1 MKHLFLLLF
10 FLLPFCIYA
19 QSLQI
24 SGTVSL
30 ESAPADG
37 ATVTLLPTDLKMTT
51 PTSGVFRFAGLS
63 TGSYEVVVTYV
74 GAKEYRQT
82 VKLGS
87 KDVSLNIR
95 LIPENIRL
103 NEVTVT
109 HVNEQASGNLRQVEG
124 TAIYASKKTEVINLA
139 NINAN
144 LATNNARQVYSR
156 IAGLNI
162 WEYDGGGIQ
171 LGIGG
176 RGLNPSRVSNFNTR
190 QNGYDISADALGYPE
205 SYYTPPTEALEK
217 IEIVRGAA
225 SLQYGTQFGG
235 LVNFQLKKGAADKR
249 LSVLS
254 RQTGG
259 SFGFFNSF
267 NSVGGTV
274 GKLNYYTYYQYKR
287 GDSWRPNSQFNQHT
301 AYTHL
306 DYSFSDKLKVTGE
319 YTLMHYLAQQPG
331 GLTDGDFQA
340 DPAQSV
346 RARNW
351 FKVNWNLASLTL
363 DYHFSDHTRLNW
375 RNFALFAGREALG
388 ILSYINRNDPGEGNA
403 RDLLSDT
410 YQNFGSEA
418 RLLHRYALIG
428 KQRSTFLT
436 GVRLYQGLTLR
447 SQGEADAGS
456 GPQFSFVPLEFVSEK
471 PIRSDYR
478 FPGSNVAVFAE
489 NIFQLSDKWNVT
501 PGVRFETIT
510 TRAEGYYYEMM
521 RFVPNVKVSEQKVN
535 TRSFVLFGIGS
546 SYQLSSSLELYANI
560 SQNYRSINFNDLR
573 VYNQNARVDSLLKD
587 ENGYTADAGFR
598 GKLNDWL
605 TYDVSVFFL
614 KYNDRIG
621 SVFTKNQDNAVYRF
635 RTNVADSRNIGFEGL
650 IEADLLKLMSG
661 GKSRYKLSVYGN
673 FAAIDAR
680 YINTQETAIRDKQV
694 EFVPPVLIRTGL
706 SFGDA
711 RFNVTFQYS
720 YVAQQYS
727 DATNTTFTDS
737 AVDGIVPAY
746 HVMDLSA
753 SYQWKWLG
761 IFGSVNNVG
770 NAKYFT
776 RRADGYP
783 GPGII
788 PSDPIGYYLTLQ
800 VKY

>member
-1 MKHLFLLLF
+1 MKHLFSLLLVLF
-10 FLLPFCIYA
+10 PAWVFA
-19 QSLQI
+19 QALEI
-24 SGTVSL
+24 SGTVYFD
-30 ESAPADG
+30 ADPTPG
-37 ATVTLLPTDLKMTT
+37 ATVTLQPGGSNVV
-51 PTSGVFRFAGLS
+51 TSAEGTFRFSSLSAGA
-63 TGSYEVVVTYV
+63 YEVVVTYV
-74 GAKEYRQT
+74 GAKEHRQA
-82 VKLGS
+82 VKLSG
-87 KDVSLNIR
+87 KNASLTIR
-95 LIPENIRL
+95 LTPDDVQL
-103 NEVTVT
+103 NEVTIT
-109 HVNEQASGNLRQVEG
+109 QANEQASAHLRQVEG

-162 WEYDGGGIQ
+162 WEYDGGGLQ

-235 LVNFQLKKGAADKR
+235 LVNFQLKKGPADKKF
-249 LSVLS
+249 SILS

-287 GDSWRPNSQFNQHT
+287 GDSWRPNSHFNQHA

-306 DYSFSDKLKVTGE
+306 DYAISPKFKVTGE
-319 YTLMHYLAQQPG
+319 YTFMYYLAQQPG
-331 GLTDGDFQA
+331 GLTDADFEA

-351 FKVNWNLASLTL
+351 FRVNWNLVSLSF
-363 DYHFSDHTRLNW
+363 DYAFSDQTRLNW
-375 RNFALFAGREALG
+375 RSYGLFAGREALG
-388 ILSYINRNDPGEGNA
+388 ILSYINRPDPGGA
-403 RDLLSDT
+403 RDLLADN
-410 YQNFGSEA
+410 YQNFGSEI
-418 RLLHRYALIG
+418 RLLHRYALLG
-428 KQRSTFLT
+428 DQRSTFLT
-436 GVRLYQGLTLR
+436 GVRLYKGLTLR
-447 SQGEADAGS
+447 RQGDADAGT
-456 GPQFSFVPLEFVSEK
+456 GPQFSFVPLEHN
-471 PIRSDYR
+471 RSDYR

-501 PGVRFETIT
+501 PGVRFETIST
-510 TRAEGYYYEMM
+510 HAEGYYYQIM
-521 RFVPNVKVSEQKVN
+521 RFVPNVKVREQREN

-546 SYQLSSSLELYANI
+546 SYQLNNSLELYANV

-573 VYNQNARVDSLLKD
+573 VQNENARVDSLLKD
-587 ENGYTADAGFR
+587 ETGYTIDGGFR
-598 GKLNDWL
+598 GKWNEWL
-605 TYDVSVFFL
+605 TYDVSVFYL

-621 SVFTKNQDNAVYRF
+621 SVFTKNQDNLVYRL

-650 IEADLLKLMSG
+650 VEADLLKWASG

-706 SFGDA
+706 SFGDQ

-720 YVAQQYS
+720 FVGRQYS
-727 DATNTTFTDS
+727 DATNAEFTPS
-737 AVDGIVPAY
+737 AVDGVVPAY

-788 PSDPIGYYLTLQ
+788 PSDPIGFFLTLQ
-800 VKY
+800 VKH